1 MRTSLRPADLL
12 DLTAWPKG
20 MRVIM
25 RRELPHQGAQLRFED
40 VGGYRLTAFATNTK
54 VGQLADLEV
63 RHRLRARCEDRI
75 RCAKDTGLDRF
86 PLQGFAQNRIWCLI
100 VALACDLLAFSQLLA
115 LADAPAR
122 AWEPRTIR
130 LRLMAIPAVIARH
143 ARRTILR
150 YKADHPWTDLLLAG
164 LGHLQALPA
173 P

>member
-1 MRTSLRPADLL
+1 MCGST
-12 DLTAWPKG
+12 
-20 MRVIM
+20 V
-25 RRELPHQGAQLRFED
+25 RRERPHQGAQLRFED

-115 LADAPAR
+115 MADAPAR

-143 ARRTILR
+143 ARRTVLR